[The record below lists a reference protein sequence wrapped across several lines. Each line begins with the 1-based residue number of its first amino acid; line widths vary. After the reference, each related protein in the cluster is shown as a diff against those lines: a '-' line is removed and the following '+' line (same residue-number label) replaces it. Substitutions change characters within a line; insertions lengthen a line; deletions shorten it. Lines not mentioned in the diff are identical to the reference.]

1 MIGEREPSVRLWV
14 SIRYHKDTPHRTF
27 ISVALLERNR
37 FPMLRTALTIS
48 CDVTHR
54 YVAKKFSLWA
64 RHASPNTKCSSR
76 CLNAVARIAR
86 LSSAADEN
94 SHSRTMPNVA
104 SPQEIGEP
112 RQQTGK
118 PNEST
123 VSRAFPDVPNN
134 GTREQRGLT
143 NDLNGSQAFYDL
155 RWDENFRN
163 LRAFFQTSGQS
174 DMRSLPKDKRLRM
187 WVSRQKLEYK
197 KKCKGQPTMM
207 TDERVEL
214 LKSIG
219 FSFDAIRER
228 SWDKVYQKLCDHV
241 QRNGGVFP
249 YESEDGDALDAEG
262 RRLSMWCQHQRVNY
276 SFYRSMGES
285 RRSTLMTEER
295 IAKLDAINFSWSLRD
310 SFWDDKY
317 EELKAYRRHHGDCL
331 VPAAYVAN
339 MSLSKWVERQRTA
352 YALLKEGKTTRM
364 TQHRLALLNELDFV
378 WDANEYKWQLK
389 YKELAEYQSNNGYG
403 ALPRQNDPGMAPL
416 YRWVVYQRNAYK
428 KWVKGEKSSL
438 NSGRVA
444 LLDQLGIHW
453 AE

>member
-1 MIGEREPSVRLWV
+1 M
-14 SIRYHKDTPHRTF
+14 
-27 ISVALLERNR
+27 
-37 FPMLRTALTIS
+37 S

-54 YVAKKFSLWA
+54 YFAKNFSLWA
-64 RHASPNTKCSSR
+64 RHASPCNTKPSS
-76 CLNAVARIAR
+76 LLKAVARIGR
-86 LSSAADEN
+86 ISSAADEN
-94 SHSRTMPNVA
+94 SHSRTILNVA

-112 RQQTGK
+112 QDK

-123 VSRAFPDVPNN
+123 DSRDVP
-134 GTREQRGLT
+134 TTSRTKKRRGPT

-163 LRAFFQTSGQS
+163 LRAFFESSGQS

-197 KKCKGQPTMM
+197 KKCKGQPAMM

-228 SWDKVYQKLCDHV
+228 SWDKVYQKLCDYV

-249 YESEDGDALDAEG
+249 YQSEDGDSLDAEG

-295 IAKLDAINFSWSLRD
+295 IAKLDEINFSWSLRD

-352 YALLKEGKTTRM
+352 YALLKEGKPTRM
-364 TQHRLALLNELDFV
+364 TQHRLALLNQLDFV

-389 YKELAEYQSNNGYG
+389 YKELAEYQSNNGHG

-438 NSGRVA
+438 NSDRVA

>member
-1 MIGEREPSVRLWV
+1 
-14 SIRYHKDTPHRTF
+14 
-27 ISVALLERNR
+27 
-37 FPMLRTALTIS
+37 MLRTALTIS
-48 CDVTHR
+48 CDVAHR
-54 YVAKKFSLWA
+54 YFAKNFSLWA
-64 RHASPNTKCSSR
+64 RHASPNTKRSSHY
-76 CLNAVARIAR
+76 LKAVERIGR
-86 LSSAADEN
+86 MSSAADEN
-94 SHSRTMPNVA
+94 SHSRTVPNMT

-112 RQQTGK
+112 QEQTNK

-123 VSRAFPDVPNN
+123 GSRAIRNVR
-134 GTREQRGLT
+134 TRSTKEQQGPT

-163 LRAFFQTSGQS
+163 LRAFFETSCQS
-174 DMRSLPKDKRLRM
+174 DMRLLPKDKRLRM

-228 SWDKVYQKLCDHV
+228 SWDKVYQKLCDYV
-241 QRNGGVFP
+241 KRNGGVFP
-249 YESEDGDALDAEG
+249 YESEDGDSLDAEG

-295 IAKLDAINFSWSLRD
+295 IAKLDMINFSWSLRD

-352 YALLKEGKTTRM
+352 YALLKEGKPTRM
-364 TQHRLALLNELDFV
+364 TQHRLALLNQLDFV

-389 YKELAEYQSNNGYG
+389 YKELAEYQSINGYG
-403 ALPRQNDPGMAPL
+403 TLPRQNDPGMAPL
-416 YRWVVYQRNAYK
+416 YRWVVYQRSAYK

-438 NSGRVA
+438 NSDRVA
-444 LLDQLGIHW
+444 LLNQLGIHW